1 MEQLNNVKK
10 TLDFLDS
17 LKIEN
22 LRILDFID
30 VEDITEDLTFE
41 DITELIDAN
50 NGFEVEVIYFS
61 RAIDFLK
68 ENDPSLRDS
77 LELASNFGYYP
88 KDLNSEILAS
98 ILASDMLKNDWLKLE
113 TEITNF
119 LGSLTWN

>member
-17 LKIEN
+17 LKINN
-22 LRILDFID
+22 LRILDFINA
-30 VEDITEDLTFE
+30 EDITEDLTFNKL
-41 DITELIDAN
+41 TELIDEN

-61 RAIDFLK
+61 AAIDFLK
-68 ENDPSLRDS
+68 ENDPSLTDS
-77 LELASNFGYYP
+77 LELASDFGYYP

-98 ILASDMLKNDWLKLE
+98 ILASDILRNDWFQLE
-113 TEITNF
+113 TEITDF